1 MMQDKIII
9 KDLEVFS
16 FHGAMK
22 EENILGQKF
31 LISVELSLDTYIAS
45 VVDDLSKSI
54 NYAEVCNFIKD
65 FMLNNTFKLIETVA
79 NRLAEKLLMKYV
91 ELDAIKIRIKK
102 PWAPILLSIKYVA
115 VEIERKWNT
124 VYLSLGSNLGDKKQN
139 IDKAI
144 ETIKYNS
151 KCKILN
157 IADFLET
164 KPVGYLDQDDFLNT
178 CIEIKTIYE
187 PFELLRF
194 LKKIESDLGREKTV
208 KWGPRIIDID
218 IILFNDSII
227 NTTYLTIPHVEMQN
241 RYFVL
246 KPLSQ
251 IAPYIKNPV
260 LNKTVIE
267 LYKEINYN

>member
-1 MMQDKIII
+1 MQDKIII

-31 LISVELSLDTYIAS
+31 LISVELFLDTYIAS

-164 KPVGYLDQDDFLNT
+164 NPVGYLAQDDFLNT

-227 NTTYLTIPHVEMQN
+227 NTTYLTIPHIEMQN